1 MADDAEKIA
10 HLFKIIDFERKQYA
24 DERRRMHLRMAEL
37 EKLAH
42 KNHAIRLVELLETVN
57 WEGGPDKLTKAQA
70 RGAAHVVQL
79 LRKLASAELDE
90 TAGQQPGG
98 K

>member
-1 MADDAEKIA
+1 MAEETELETHLRKVIA
-10 HLFKIIDFERKQYA
+10 FERRQSEDRIKRLGEYN
-24 DERRRMHLRMAEL
+24 DHL

-70 RGAAHVVQL
+70 KGAEAVVRV
-79 LRKLASAELDE
+79 LRRLADTELDE
-90 TAGQQPGG
+90 TAGQDSSEN
-98 K
+98 